1 MKRKVP
7 QKLKARAKALA
18 RPLYTR
24 PAAVQKLKL
33 SSALHAEH
41 VAQQRSL
48 HNRNEYER
56 LSGLLHS
63 VNPAL
68 QGSLLKERS
77 KLF

>member
-18 RPLYTR
+18 RPIYTR
-24 PAAVQKLKL
+24 PAALQKLKL
-33 SSALHAEH
+33 STALHAEH

-56 LSGLLHS
+56 LSGLLQRES
-63 VNPAL
+63 GAAREP
-68 QGSLLKERS
+68 LKG
-77 KLF
+77 KI